1 MKAKLLILP
10 LLASLTFGACTSV
23 KTDDHSYTYVYQ
35 HNAQPPREVTETVT
49 TKTTRTRY
57 NASKDVEHDPAT
69 SEQAG
74 PGASDG
80 EIIENMRSD
89 PFPPARSK
97 GFSRQQLQSIPYVGL
112 AVPAAGSPAPA
123 AAEVSF
129 DDARYSR
136 AYGPAFHNPYDDSS
150 YGSRG
155 FAGISPRVV
164 SVPATDL
171 YFTSVHLKNCT
182 PPPRCPSEI
191 RVLPPNR
198 CLPAVQ
204 PACTNSRSSNGS
216 YGATHGRQPT
226 AGVCP
231 SASPYR
237 VADRVAS
244 TGSVPAT
251 AGSGAKLA
259 CVSRRDAR

>member
-1 MKAKLLILP
+1 
-10 LLASLTFGACTSV
+10 
-23 KTDDHSYTYVYQ
+23 
-35 HNAQPPREVTETVT
+35 
-49 TKTTRTRY
+49 
-57 NASKDVEHDPAT
+57 
-69 SEQAG
+69 
-74 PGASDG
+74 
-80 EIIENMRSD
+80 
-89 PFPPARSK
+89 
-97 GFSRQQLQSIPYVGL
+97 L

-129 DDARYSR
+129 HDARYSQ
-136 AYGPAFHNPYDDSS
+136 AYGPSFHNSYDDSS

-155 FAGISPRVV
+155 FVGTSPRVV

-171 YFTSVHLKNCT
+171 YFTSVHVKNCP

-237 VADRVAS
+237 VSDRVAS

>member
-1 MKAKLLILP
+1 MKAKLLVLP

-57 NASKDVEHDPAT
+57 NASKDAEHDPAT
-69 SEQAG
+69 SDQAG
-74 PGASDG
+74 QGASDG

-89 PFPPARSK
+89 PFPPRRSK
-97 GFSRQQLQSIPYVGL
+97 GFSQQQPQSIPYVGL
-112 AVPAAGSPAPA
+112 AVPAVASPAPA

-136 AYGPAFHNPYDDSS
+136 AYGPSFQNPYDDSLN
-150 YGSRG
+150 GSRG
-155 FAGISPRVV
+155 FVGISPRVV

-171 YFTSVHLKNCT
+171 YFASVHVKTCP

-204 PACTNSRSSNGS
+204 PTCTNSRFSTGF

-226 AGVCP
+226 AGVCT
-231 SASPYR
+231 SASPNR
-237 VADRVAS
+237 VSDRVVS
-244 TGSVPAT
+244 TSSAPAT
-251 AGSGAKLA
+251 ASSGAKLA
-259 CVSRRDAR
+259 YVSRRDAR